1 MLSRLSSTILIP
13 FLVFASLLLGALF
26 GYRMGFFAPMKPE
39 GTGWFYEEVFFQ
51 IDENFVDDIDLDRY
65 QTTGAK
71 SVVESIP
78 HGEYYSIEEAEK
90 ESQSFEGRYEG
101 IGIQFSIL
109 KDTIFV
115 VNTLRGGPSER
126 LGIQSAD
133 RIVEVEGLNVA
144 GVGITQDSVV
154 GLLMGPRNTKVNVS
168 IMRRDSVFPLSIQR
182 GSIAT
187 PTVSL
192 SYMVDAS
199 VGYIQVDM
207 FGAYTHEEFSR
218 AIESLQ
224 KQGMTKLIVDLRN
237 NGGGYLDQAIKM
249 LDECIEDNRLLLY
262 TEGRK
267 RKRKDYFSTRPGVF
281 EDGELVVLTNSMSA
295 SASEIFAGAIQDWD
309 RGLVI
314 GQRTFG
320 KGLVQEEFTL
330 SNGDVMRLPVSKYY
344 MPSGR
349 CVQKPYEGKDAYEYG
364 LEIVDRFESDEIVD
378 SSAITLEDSTEYF
391 TLIEGRTV
399 YGGGGVIPDVFIP
412 MDTGKVPFSRTF
424 LRDASYSYFSK
435 NREEIIE
442 QWKNNS
448 DAFFADSTWALLTVL
463 DDTTMKSLSKEDMAW
478 ANASLQNLYAGMIWM
493 GNINRVALHKV
504 DKHFQ
509 EAKRV
514 LKQYEY
520 ALYQT
525 KNKEDYE
532 TLDAS
537 IYEGES
543 EAYAKEYSLQPF
555 WIRMGL
561 LGAATLLLGGL
572 MFSRGSSKASI

>member
-26 GYRMGFFAPMKPE
+26 GYRMGFFAPTKTD
-39 GTGWFYEEVFFQ
+39 GTGWFYDEVFFQ
-51 IDENFVDDIDLDRY
+51 IEENFVDDIDIDQY
-65 QTTGAK
+65 KTTGAK
-71 SVVESIP
+71 GIVESIP

-101 IGIQFSIL
+101 IGIQFAIL
-109 KDTIFV
+109 EDTIFV

-133 RIVEVEGLNVA
+133 RIVAVEGKNVA
-144 GVGITQDSVV
+144 GIGITQDSVV
-154 GLLMGPRNTKVNVS
+154 SLLMGPSKTKVDVS
-168 IMRRDSVFPLSIQR
+168 VMRMDSVFSLSIQR

-187 PTVSL
+187 PSVSL

-199 VGYIQVDM
+199 VGYVQVDM

-349 CVQKPYEGKDAYEYG
+349 CVQKPYKGKDAYEYG
-364 LEIVDRFESDEIVD
+364 LEIVDRFESEEIVD
-378 SSAITLEDSTEYF
+378 SSAIQLEDSTEYF

-412 MDTGKVPFSRTF
+412 IDTGPIPFSRTY
-424 LRDASYSYFSK
+424 LRNASYSYFSK
-435 NREEIIE
+435 YREDVIG
-442 QWKNNS
+442 QWK
-448 DAFFADSTWALLTVL
+448 DDAEAFFADSNWALRTIF
-463 DDTTMKSLSKEDMAW
+463 DDTTIAGLTKDDRHW

-493 GNINRVALHKV
+493 GNNNRIALHKV

-520 ALYQT
+520 ALYKSRT
-525 KNKEDYE
+525 IEDYE
-532 TLDAS
+532 TTGAS
-537 IYEGES
+537 IYQGES
-543 EAYAKEYSLQPF
+543 GVYAKEYSLQPF

-572 MFSRGSSKASI
+572 LFSRGSSKVL

>member
-26 GYRMGFFAPMKPE
+26 GYRMGFFAPTKTD
-39 GTGWFYEEVFFQ
+39 GTGWFYDEVFFQ
-51 IDENFVDDIDLDRY
+51 IEENFVDDIDIDQY
-65 QTTGAK
+65 KTTGAK
-71 SVVESIP
+71 GIVESIP

-101 IGIQFSIL
+101 IGIQFAIL
-109 KDTIFV
+109 EDTIFV

-133 RIVEVEGLNVA
+133 RIVAVEGKNVA
-144 GVGITQDSVV
+144 GIGITQDSVV
-154 GLLMGPRNTKVNVS
+154 SLLMGPRNTRVNVS
-168 IMRRDSVFPLSIQR
+168 VMRRDSLFPLSIQR

-199 VGYIQVDM
+199 VGYVQVDM

-349 CVQKPYEGKDAYEYG
+349 CVQKPYKGKDAYEYG
-364 LEIVDRFESDEIVD
+364 LEIVDRFESEEIVD
-378 SSAITLEDSTEYF
+378 SSAIQLEDSTEYY

-412 MDTGKVPFSRTF
+412 IDTGRIPFSRTY
-424 LRDASYSYFSK
+424 LRNASYSYFSK
-435 NREEIIE
+435 YREDVIG
-442 QWKNNS
+442 QWKDNAE
-448 DAFFADSTWALLTVL
+448 AFFADSNWALRTIF
-463 DDTTMKSLSKEDMAW
+463 DDTTIAGLTKDDRLW

-493 GNINRVALHKV
+493 GNKNRIALHKV

-520 ALYQT
+520 ALYKSRT
-525 KNKEDYE
+525 IEDYE
-532 TLDAS
+532 TTGAS
-537 IYEGES
+537 IYRGES

-572 MFSRGSSKASI
+572 LFSRGSSKV

>member
-1 MLSRLSSTILIP
+1 MLSRLSSNILIP
-13 FLVFASLLLGALF
+13 FLVFASLLLGAIF

-39 GTGWFYEEVFFQ
+39 GTGWFYDEVFFQ
-51 IDENFVDDIDLDRY
+51 IDENFVDDIEIDQY
-65 QTTGAK
+65 KSTGAK
-71 SVVESIP
+71 GIVESIP

-133 RIVEVEGLNVA
+133 RIVEVEGKNVA
-144 GVGITQDSVV
+144 GIGITQDSVV
-154 GLLMGPRNTKVNVS
+154 SLLMGPRNTKVNVS
-168 IMRRDSVFPLSIQR
+168 ILRRDSIFGLSIQR

-199 VGYIQVDM
+199 IGYIQIDM

-218 AIESLQ
+218 AVENLQ
-224 KQGMTKLIVDLRN
+224 QQGMSKLIVDLRN

-320 KGLVQEEFTL
+320 KGLVQEEFNL

-349 CVQKPYEGKDAYEYG
+349 CVQKPYQGKDAYEYG

-378 SSAITLEDSTEYF
+378 SSAITLDDSTEYF

-412 MDTGKVPFSRTF
+412 MDTGRVPFTRTF
-424 LRDASYSYFSK
+424 LRDASYSYFSV
-435 NREEIIE
+435 NRETIIE
-442 QWKNNS
+442 QWSDRS
-448 DAFFADSTWALLTVL
+448 DAFFADSTWALFTVL
-463 DDTTMKSLSKEDMAW
+463 DDATIESLTKEDKEW

-493 GNINRVALHKV
+493 GNKNRIPLHRV

-520 ALYQT
+520 SWFDTQKREQL
-525 KNKEDYE
+525 KPVE
-532 TLDAS
+532 AS
-537 IYEGES
+537 IYQGDS
-543 EAYAKEYSLQPF
+543 EAYSKEYSLQPF

-572 MFSRGSSKASI
+572 LFSRESGKA

>member
-1 MLSRLSSTILIP
+1 MLSRLSSNILIP
-13 FLVFASLLLGALF
+13 FLVFASLLLGAIF

-39 GTGWFYEEVFFQ
+39 GTGWFYDEVFFQ
-51 IDENFVDDIDLDRY
+51 IDENFVDDIEIDQY
-65 QTTGAK
+65 KSTGAK
-71 SVVESIP
+71 GIVESIP

-133 RIVEVEGLNVA
+133 RIVEVEGKNVA
-144 GVGITQDSVV
+144 GIGITQDSVV
-154 GLLMGPRNTKVNVS
+154 SLLMGPRNTKVNVS
-168 IMRRDSVFPLSIQR
+168 ILRRDSIFGLSIQR

-199 VGYIQVDM
+199 IGYIQIDM

-218 AIESLQ
+218 AVENLQ
-224 KQGMTKLIVDLRN
+224 QQGMSKLIVDLRN

-349 CVQKPYEGKDAYEYG
+349 CVQKPYQGKDAYEYG

-378 SSAITLEDSTEYF
+378 SSAITLDDSTEYF

-412 MDTGKVPFSRTF
+412 MDTGRVPFTRTF
-424 LRDASYSYFSK
+424 LRDASYSYFSV
-435 NREEIIE
+435 NRETIIE
-442 QWKNNS
+442 QWSDRS
-448 DAFFADSTWALLTVL
+448 DAFFADSTWALFTVL
-463 DDTTMKSLSKEDMAW
+463 DDATMQSLTKEDKEW

-493 GNINRVALHKV
+493 GNKNRIPLHRV

-520 ALYQT
+520 SWFDTQKREQL
-525 KNKEDYE
+525 KPVE
-532 TLDAS
+532 AS
-537 IYEGES
+537 IYQGDS
-543 EAYAKEYSLQPF
+543 EAYSKEYSLQPF

-561 LGAATLLLGGL
+561 IGAATLLLGGL
-572 MFSRGSSKASI
+572 LFSRESGKA

>member
-1 MLSRLSSTILIP
+1 MLSRLSSNILIP
-13 FLVFASLLLGALF
+13 FLVFASLLLGAIF

-39 GTGWFYEEVFFQ
+39 GTGWFYDEVFFQ
-51 IDENFVDDIDLDRY
+51 IDENFVDDIEIDQY
-65 QTTGAK
+65 KSTGAK
-71 SVVESIP
+71 GIVESIP

-133 RIVEVEGLNVA
+133 RIVEVEGKNVA
-144 GVGITQDSVV
+144 GIGITQDSVV
-154 GLLMGPRNTKVNVS
+154 SLLMGPRNTKVNVS
-168 IMRRDSVFPLSIQR
+168 ILRRDSIFGLSIQR

-199 VGYIQVDM
+199 IGYIQIDM

-218 AIESLQ
+218 AVENLQ
-224 KQGMTKLIVDLRN
+224 QQGMSKLIVDLRN

-349 CVQKPYEGKDAYEYG
+349 CVQKPYQGKDAYEYG

-378 SSAITLEDSTEYF
+378 SSAITLDDSTEYF

-412 MDTGKVPFSRTF
+412 MDTGRVPFTRTF
-424 LRDASYSYFSK
+424 LRDASYSYFSV
-435 NREEIIE
+435 NRETIIE
-442 QWKNNS
+442 QWSDRS
-448 DAFFADSTWALLTVL
+448 DAFFADSTWALFTVL
-463 DDTTMKSLSKEDMAW
+463 DDATMQSLTKEDKEW

-493 GNINRVALHKV
+493 GNKNRIPLHRV

-520 ALYQT
+520 SWFDTQKREQL
-525 KNKEDYE
+525 KPVE
-532 TLDAS
+532 AS
-537 IYEGES
+537 IYQGDS
-543 EAYAKEYSLQPF
+543 EAYSKEYSLQPF

-572 MFSRGSSKASI
+572 LFSRESGKA

>member
-26 GYRMGFFAPMKPE
+26 GYRMGFFAPTKTD
-39 GTGWFYEEVFFQ
+39 GTGWFYDEVFFQ
-51 IDENFVDDIDLDRY
+51 IEENFVDDIDIDQY
-65 QTTGAK
+65 KTTGAK
-71 SVVESIP
+71 GIVESIP

-101 IGIQFSIL
+101 IGIQFAIL
-109 KDTIFV
+109 EDTIFV

-133 RIVEVEGLNVA
+133 RIVAVEGKNVA
-144 GVGITQDSVV
+144 GIGITQDSVV
-154 GLLMGPRNTKVNVS
+154 SLLMGPRNTRVNVS
-168 IMRRDSVFPLSIQR
+168 VMRRDSLFPLSIQR

-199 VGYIQVDM
+199 VGYVQVDM

-349 CVQKPYEGKDAYEYG
+349 CVQKPYKGKDAYEYG
-364 LEIVDRFESDEIVD
+364 LEIVDRFESEEIVD
-378 SSAITLEDSTEYF
+378 SSAIQLEDSTEYY

-412 MDTGKVPFSRTF
+412 IDTGRIPFSRTY
-424 LRDASYSYFSK
+424 LRNASYSYFSK
-435 NREEIIE
+435 YREDVIG
-442 QWKNNS
+442 QWKDNAE
-448 DAFFADSTWALLTVL
+448 AFFADSNWALRTIF
-463 DDTTMKSLSKEDMAW
+463 DDTTIAGLTKDDRLW

-493 GNINRVALHKV
+493 GNKNRIALHKV

-520 ALYQT
+520 ALYKSRT
-525 KNKEDYE
+525 IEDYE
-532 TLDAS
+532 TTGAS
-537 IYEGES
+537 IYRGES
-543 EAYAKEYSLQPF
+543 GVYAKEYSLQPL

-572 MFSRGSSKASI
+572 LFSRGSSKV

>member
-26 GYRMGFFAPMKPE
+26 GYRMGFFAPTKTD
-39 GTGWFYEEVFFQ
+39 GTGWFYDEVFFQ
-51 IDENFVDDIDLDRY
+51 IEENFVDDIDIDQY
-65 QTTGAK
+65 KTTGAK
-71 SVVESIP
+71 GIVESIP

-101 IGIQFSIL
+101 IGIQFAIL
-109 KDTIFV
+109 EDTIFV

-133 RIVEVEGLNVA
+133 RIVAVEGKNVA
-144 GVGITQDSVV
+144 GIGITQDSVV
-154 GLLMGPRNTKVNVS
+154 SLLMGPSKTKVDVS
-168 IMRRDSVFPLSIQR
+168 VMRMDSVFSLSIQR

-187 PTVSL
+187 PSVSL

-199 VGYIQVDM
+199 VGYVQVDM

-349 CVQKPYEGKDAYEYG
+349 CVQKPYKGKDAYEYD
-364 LEIVDRFESDEIVD
+364 LEIVDRFESEEIVD
-378 SSAITLEDSTEYF
+378 SSAIQLEDSTEYF

-412 MDTGKVPFSRTF
+412 IDTGRIPFSRTY
-424 LRDASYSYFSK
+424 LRNASYSYFSK
-435 NREEIIE
+435 YREDVIG
-442 QWKNNS
+442 QWKDNAE
-448 DAFFADSTWALLTVL
+448 AFFADSNWALRTIF
-463 DDTTMKSLSKEDMAW
+463 DDTTIAGLTKDDRLW

-493 GNINRVALHKV
+493 GNKNRIALHKV

-520 ALYQT
+520 ALYKSRT
-525 KNKEDYE
+525 IEDYE
-532 TLDAS
+532 TTGAS
-537 IYEGES
+537 IYRGES

-572 MFSRGSSKASI
+572 LFSRGSSKV

>member
-26 GYRMGFFAPMKPE
+26 GYRMGFFAPTKTD
-39 GTGWFYEEVFFQ
+39 GTGWFYDEVFFQ
-51 IDENFVDDIDLDRY
+51 IEENFVDDIDIDQY
-65 QTTGAK
+65 KTTGAK
-71 SVVESIP
+71 GIVESIP

-101 IGIQFSIL
+101 IGIQFAIL
-109 KDTIFV
+109 EDTIFV

-133 RIVEVEGLNVA
+133 RIVAVEGKNVA
-144 GVGITQDSVV
+144 GIGITQDSVV
-154 GLLMGPRNTKVNVS
+154 SLLMGPRNTRVNVS
-168 IMRRDSVFPLSIQR
+168 VMRRDSLFPLSIQR

-199 VGYIQVDM
+199 VGYVQVDM

-349 CVQKPYEGKDAYEYG
+349 CVQKPYKGKDAYEYG
-364 LEIVDRFESDEIVD
+364 LEIVDRFESEEIVD
-378 SSAITLEDSTEYF
+378 SSAIQLEDSTEYY

-412 MDTGKVPFSRTF
+412 IDTGRIPFSRTY
-424 LRDASYSYFSK
+424 LRNASYSYFSK
-435 NREEIIE
+435 YREDVIG
-442 QWKNNS
+442 QWKDNAE
-448 DAFFADSTWALLTVL
+448 AFFADSNWALRTIF
-463 DDTTMKSLSKEDMAW
+463 DDTTIAGLTKDDRLW

-493 GNINRVALHKV
+493 GNKNRIALHKV

-520 ALYQT
+520 ALYKSST
-525 KNKEDYE
+525 IEDYE
-532 TLDAS
+532 TTGAS
-537 IYEGES
+537 IYRGES

-572 MFSRGSSKASI
+572 LFSRGSSKV

>member
-26 GYRMGFFAPMKPE
+26 GYRMGFFAPTKTD
-39 GTGWFYEEVFFQ
+39 GSGWFYDEVFFQ
-51 IDENFVDDIDLDRY
+51 IEENFVDDIDIDQY
-65 QTTGAK
+65 KTTGAK
-71 SVVESIP
+71 GIVESIP
-78 HGEYYSIEEAEK
+78 HGEYYSIEEAER

-101 IGIQFSIL
+101 IGIQFAIL
-109 KDTIFV
+109 EDTIFV

-133 RIVEVEGLNVA
+133 RIVAVEGKNVA
-144 GVGITQDSVV
+144 GIGITQDSVV
-154 GLLMGPRNTKVNVS
+154 SLLMGPRNTRVNVS
-168 IMRRDSVFPLSIQR
+168 VMRRDSVFPLSIQR

-199 VGYIQVDM
+199 VGYVQVDM

-349 CVQKPYEGKDAYEYG
+349 CVQKPYKGKDAYEYG
-364 LEIVDRFESDEIVD
+364 LEIVDRFESEEIVD
-378 SSAITLEDSTEYF
+378 SSAIQLEDSTEYF

-412 MDTGKVPFSRTF
+412 IDTGRIPFSRTY
-424 LRDASYSYFSK
+424 LRNASYSYFSK
-435 NREEIIE
+435 YREDVIG
-442 QWKNNS
+442 QWKDNAE
-448 DAFFADSTWALLTVL
+448 AFFADSNWALRTIL
-463 DDTTMKSLSKEDMAW
+463 DDTTIAGLTKDDRLW
-478 ANASLQNLYAGMIWM
+478 ANSSLQNLYAGMIWM
-493 GNINRVALHKV
+493 GNKNRIALHKV

-520 ALYQT
+520 ALYNSRT
-525 KNKEDYE
+525 IEDYE
-532 TLDAS
+532 TTGAS
-537 IYEGES
+537 IYRGES

-572 MFSRGSSKASI
+572 LFSRGSSKV

>member
-26 GYRMGFFAPMKPE
+26 GYRMGFFAPTKTD
-39 GTGWFYEEVFFQ
+39 GTGWFYDEVFFQ
-51 IDENFVDDIDLDRY
+51 IEENFVDDIDIDQY
-65 QTTGAK
+65 KTTGAK
-71 SVVESIP
+71 GIVESIP

-101 IGIQFSIL
+101 IGIQFAIL
-109 KDTIFV
+109 EDTIFV

-133 RIVEVEGLNVA
+133 RIVAVEGKNVA
-144 GVGITQDSVV
+144 GIGITQDSVV
-154 GLLMGPRNTKVNVS
+154 SLLMGPRNTRVNVS
-168 IMRRDSVFPLSIQR
+168 VMRRDSVFPLSIQR

-199 VGYIQVDM
+199 VGYVQVDM

-349 CVQKPYEGKDAYEYG
+349 CVQKPYKGKDAYEYG
-364 LEIVDRFESDEIVD
+364 LEIVDRFESEEIVD
-378 SSAITLEDSTEYF
+378 SSAIQLEDSTEYY

-412 MDTGKVPFSRTF
+412 IDTGRIPFSRTY
-424 LRDASYSYFSK
+424 LRNASYSYFSK
-435 NREEIIE
+435 YREDVIG
-442 QWKNNS
+442 QWK
-448 DAFFADSTWALLTVL
+448 DDAEAFFADSNWALRTIF
-463 DDTTMKSLSKEDMAW
+463 DDTTIAGLTKDDRHW
-478 ANASLQNLYAGMIWM
+478 TNASLQNFYAGMIWM
-493 GNINRVALHKV
+493 GNKNRIALHKV

-520 ALYQT
+520 ALYKSRT
-525 KNKEDYE
+525 IEDYE
-532 TLDAS
+532 TTGAS
-537 IYEGES
+537 IYRGES

-572 MFSRGSSKASI
+572 LFSRGSSKV

>member
-1 MLSRLSSTILIP
+1 
-13 FLVFASLLLGALF
+13 
-26 GYRMGFFAPMKPE
+26 
-39 GTGWFYEEVFFQ
+39 
-51 IDENFVDDIDLDRY
+51 
-65 QTTGAK
+65 
-71 SVVESIP
+71 
-78 HGEYYSIEEAEK
+78 
-90 ESQSFEGRYEG
+90 
-101 IGIQFSIL
+101 
-109 KDTIFV
+109 
-115 VNTLRGGPSER
+115 
-126 LGIQSAD
+126 
-133 RIVEVEGLNVA
+133 
-144 GVGITQDSVV
+144 
-154 GLLMGPRNTKVNVS
+154 
-168 IMRRDSVFPLSIQR
+168 
-182 GSIAT
+182 
-187 PTVSL
+187 
-192 SYMVDAS
+192 MVDAS
-199 VGYIQVDM
+199 VGYVQVDM

-349 CVQKPYEGKDAYEYG
+349 CVQKPYKGKDAYEYG
-364 LEIVDRFESDEIVD
+364 LEIVDRFESEEIID
-378 SSAITLEDSTEYF
+378 SSAIQLEDSTEYF

-412 MDTGKVPFSRTF
+412 IDTGRIPFSRTY
-424 LRDASYSYFSK
+424 LRNASYSYFSK
-435 NREEIIE
+435 YREDVIG
-442 QWKNNS
+442 QWKDNAE
-448 DAFFADSTWALLTVL
+448 AFFADSNWALRTIF
-463 DDTTMKSLSKEDMAW
+463 DDTTIAGLTKDDRLW

-493 GNINRVALHKV
+493 GNKNRIALHKV

-520 ALYQT
+520 ALYKSRT
-525 KNKEDYE
+525 IEDYE
-532 TLDAS
+532 TTGAS
-537 IYEGES
+537 IYRGES

-572 MFSRGSSKASI
+572 LFSRGSSKV